1 MECTLIKHF
10 SSIFK
15 WLHWGYEIY
24 IERAVSMLLLPHL
37 PIQSSQQYWRCYYLS
52 IIWWGKACHIPC
64 RKVNPFSSST
74 LNTLADRNYVW
85 LTLNKLIEFFVRKR
99 MCFYSYGYHFFF
111 CQYVLTDNE
120 LDYLAN
126 TVCYFTLLLK
136 LSYFWPFRNI
146 FSLLLCP
153 FDKFYHYEI

>member
-1 MECTLIKHF
+1 MECTLIKDF

-24 IERAVSMLLLPHL
+24 IERVVSMLLLPHL
-37 PIQSSQQYWRCYYLS
+37 PIQGSQQYRCCYYLF
-52 IIWWGKACHIPC
+52 IIWWGKACYIPC
-64 RKVNPFSSST
+64 RKVNPSSSST
-74 LNTLADRNYVW
+74 LNTLAGRNYVR
-85 LTLNKLIEFFVRKR
+85 LTLNKLKEFFCQKKNV
-99 MCFYSYGYHFFF
+99 FLFIWLPFFF

-120 LDYLAN
+120 LDYLAY
-126 TVCYFTLLLK
+126 TVCYFTLFLK

-153 FDKFYHYEI
+153 FDEFYHYEI